1 MIYTLA
7 GTLAPASG
15 LILLPYYLGY
25 LSPTQYGAF
34 ALYTGFSL
42 LVQVIVTYSFDA
54 SVYNYYHEYKHDK
67 VRLAIFVSSAFNF
80 ILLVS
85 LVLASLL
92 LVFGDWV
99 FQLVYSE
106 SKIAFFPYGEIS
118 IFTGVM
124 QALFKVNNSL
134 LQTQEKASTFFGAN
148 LLSFSLIAGL
158 TIAGLVLFPNDLIGP
173 IGGRFLAVAIS
184 GLWVLGTVYKQFG
197 FHFDFSILKTTFGF
211 NHPSLIYQIMQWFN
225 NSFDRVVLNGFMPL
239 AQVGIYDLAAK
250 CLMAIEFVLSGF
262 YNSFFPKILGIISLQ
277 KEKKTT
283 AEINRYFNGLTAV
296 TIVLVCLAILFFPLI
311 RWFNFKQGF
320 LSAIEWVPYISVTY
334 LLRSLRFYMAMPY
347 ASVKYSKP
355 LPLFYAIIV
364 SVKIGSMAILIPQYG
379 IMGLI
384 ISTWIGYLVELITL
398 YWGIKNKFE
407 INFNPVK
414 LIVVPL
420 VLGLTII
427 IFEPLFGKEFELAAH
442 VSYLL
447 LAGILLVFAYRN
459 ELKTLRLNN
468 LLKN

>member
-25 LSPTQYGAF
+25 LSPSQYGAF

-67 VRLAIFVSSAFNF
+67 ERLGVFVSSAFNF

-85 LVLASLL
+85 VVLASLL
-92 LVFGDWV
+92 LLCGDWL

-106 SKIAFFPYGEIS
+106 SKIEFFPYGVIS
-118 IFTGVM
+118 VFTGVM

-134 LQTQEKASTFFGAN
+134 LQTQEKAPTFFGAN

-173 IGGRFLAVAIS
+173 IGGRFLAVALS
-184 GLWVLGTVYKQFG
+184 GLWVLGTVYRQFG
-197 FHFDFSILKTTFGF
+197 FHFNFTLIKSTFGF

-225 NSFDRVVLNGFMPL
+225 NSFDRVILSGFMPL

-277 KEKKTT
+277 NEKKTT
-283 AEINRYFNGLTAV
+283 QEINRYFNGLTAV
-296 TIVLVCLAILFFPLI
+296 TILLVCLAILFFPII
-311 RWFNFKQGF
+311 RWFNLKQGF
-320 LSAIEWVPYISVTY
+320 LSAIEWVPYIAVTY

-347 ASVKYSKP
+347 ASIKYSKP
-355 LPLFYAIIV
+355 LPFIYAIIV
-364 SVKIGSMAILIPQYG
+364 TIKIASMALLIPRFG

-384 ISTWIGYLVELITL
+384 ISTWIGYLVELTTL
-398 YWGIKNKFE
+398 FLGVRKKFE
-407 INFNPVK
+407 IKFNGIK

-427 IFEPLFGKEFELAAH
+427 IFEPLFGKEFELPTH
-442 VSYLL
+442 LFYVL
-447 LAGILLVFAYRN
+447 LAGALLVFAYRN
-459 ELKTLRLNN
+459 ELKTLQV
-468 LLKN
+468 KNIIKK

>member
-25 LSPTQYGAF
+25 LSPSQYGAF

-67 VRLAIFVSSAFNF
+67 ERLGVFVSSAFNF
-80 ILLVS
+80 ILVVS
-85 LVLASLL
+85 VVLASLL
-92 LVFGDWV
+92 LLCGDWL

-106 SKIAFFPYGEIS
+106 SKIEFFPYGVIS
-118 IFTGVM
+118 VFTGVM

-134 LQTQEKASTFFGAN
+134 LQTQEKAPTFFGAN

-173 IGGRFLAVAIS
+173 IGGRFLAVALS
-184 GLWVLGTVYKQFG
+184 GLWVLGTVYRQFG
-197 FHFDFSILKTTFGF
+197 FHFNFTLIKSTFGF

-225 NSFDRVVLNGFMPL
+225 NSFDRVILSGFMPL

-277 KEKKTT
+277 REKKTT
-283 AEINRYFNGLTAV
+283 QEINRYFNGLTAV
-296 TIVLVCLAILFFPLI
+296 TILLVCLAILFFPII

-320 LSAIEWVPYISVTY
+320 LSAIEWVPYIAVTY

-347 ASVKYSKP
+347 ASIKYSKP
-355 LPLFYAIIV
+355 LPFIYAIIV
-364 SVKIGSMAILIPQYG
+364 TIKIASMALLIPRFG

-384 ISTWIGYLVELITL
+384 ISTWIGYLVELTTL
-398 YWGIKNKFE
+398 FLGVRKKFE
-407 INFNPVK
+407 IKFNGIK

-427 IFEPLFGKEFELAAH
+427 IFEPLFGKEFELPTH
-442 VSYLL
+442 LFYVL
-447 LAGILLVFAYRN
+447 LAGALLVFAYRN
-459 ELKTLRLNN
+459 ELKTLQV
-468 LLKN
+468 KNIIKK